1 MENIGIK
8 TEINKLITLSKIS
21 EAINNLLDFCKRNNK
36 DASFLDALVL
46 LKSDYNSLSQD
57 YFEKLITD
65 SENEI
70 KNARLKKRL
79 QTILNQIN
87 DVYLIEEQLEGNV
100 ITGISEINKDKLNF
114 FGRVNES
121 IELQKEIN
129 QKTNKTTFP
138 IIQINGIGGIGK
150 TSLMLNFLAKNR
162 TKYRNIAWIRVYK
175 NNSFLSTI
183 TKDKM
188 LMAALNY
195 KLDYPNQAY
204 IDREIATQKNI
215 SVSNLNEK
223 IDYDSAKKKYFEKY
237 NTEQILSGLKTKFAK
252 PNLLVIDFDKNLEGF
267 ENEETLNLLNEISDK
282 WTIVLLSRN
291 KIENVSNFIELK
303 GLLEESAFLL
313 FSKFSPNT
321 SLNSEHITFFE
332 LVKYHPLAIKM
343 AALQIKEGKLLL
355 SNLIQ
360 NYRTQGLAQLDIVP
374 ALEYFLSLS
383 KLTPYED
390 LILSLF
396 ALFPAKEFEINELQK
411 LGFGKQKLTKKQI
424 KSKFPNQNTTIKQS
438 FEQTLSKLAQK
449 AWVAFENKKYQMH
462 PLIQETIRNYDAS
475 FVNDC
480 MMLDKV
486 CNILYEK
493 IDEAFLDDFLSIDYK
508 FLNYLEYADYLIT
521 HINRKS
527 IKPEMNGFILSVK
540 NSYYQ
545 LSKKSDTIR
554 FIEHYIEVLK
564 NQGHSDKGTELVNH
578 YFEIISL
585 AEDEENESYFAKY
598 SKNIVISLK
607 NNTYD
612 VIPIAQIYKRRGS
625 VNLKYGNLDEA
636 LEDATLS
643 LKYFN
648 SALAKTEEEAITLSQ
663 NKASAINNVGCILAH
678 LSKYKEA
685 KNYIEKAFYENKNLY
700 DYESY
705 QMAWSYTNM
714 GVIEYNLKHYES
726 ANLYF
731 KEVLEISKVI
741 FLENNFQI
749 AIFYSNFAAV
759 SAKLK
764 NFDTAIKYIDD
775 STAILK
781 SLQKYRKSD
790 LLVLLSLKL
799 EIYLEMKN
807 LDDYS
812 NLLLEIQKLE
822 QNKEKF
828 IYFFQ
833 SVMYL

>member
-1 MENIGIK
+1 
-8 TEINKLITLSKIS
+8 
-21 EAINNLLDFCKRNNK
+21 
-36 DASFLDALVL
+36 
-46 LKSDYNSLSQD
+46 
-57 YFEKLITD
+57 
-65 SENEI
+65 
-70 KNARLKKRL
+70 
-79 QTILNQIN
+79 
-87 DVYLIEEQLEGNV
+87 
-100 ITGISEINKDKLNF
+100 
-114 FGRVNES
+114 
-121 IELQKEIN
+121 
-129 QKTNKTTFP
+129 
-138 IIQINGIGGIGK
+138 
-150 TSLMLNFLAKNR
+150 
-162 TKYRNIAWIRVYK
+162 
-175 NNSFLSTI
+175 
-183 TKDKM
+183 
-188 LMAALNY
+188 
-195 KLDYPNQAY
+195 
-204 IDREIATQKNI
+204 
-215 SVSNLNEK
+215 
-223 IDYDSAKKKYFEKY
+223 
-237 NTEQILSGLKTKFAK
+237 
-252 PNLLVIDFDKNLEGF
+252 
-267 ENEETLNLLNEISDK
+267 
-282 WTIVLLSRN
+282 LLSRN